1 MLRQVITFVTKLGHQ
16 QILNK
21 YGRGVRLRRNKVSSG
36 PDNYLD
42 YLDTTYMVLN
52 IDCRIF

>member
-21 YGRGVRLRRNKVSSG
+21 YGRGVRLGRNKASSG
-36 PDNYLD
+36 PDNL
-42 YLDTTYMVLN
+42 LN
-52 IDCRIF
+52 YIST